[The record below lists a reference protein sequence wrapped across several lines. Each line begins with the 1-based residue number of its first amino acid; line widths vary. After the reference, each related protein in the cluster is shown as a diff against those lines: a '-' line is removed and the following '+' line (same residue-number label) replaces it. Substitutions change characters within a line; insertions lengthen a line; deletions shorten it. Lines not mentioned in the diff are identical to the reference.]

1 MGKRFQSI
9 LRNRSL
15 VTAVLGGFVLM
26 GALSGCDMSG
36 HQSTM
41 LPEGPVA
48 RAQLNVFYVTL
59 WVSIFIFLT
68 VGGVLA
74 YAQIKF
80 RVRKGHEDDD
90 VPPPQTHGH
99 PMVEMGLIG
108 VSILLLVIIAIPTIR
123 GIWFQ
128 SDTPDPE
135 NALVVKVTGYQW
147 WFKFE
152 YPELGI
158 VTANELVI
166 PTDRPIHLD
175 LRTLDVIHSF
185 WVPKLAG
192 KVDLIPNRA
201 NHMWLQ
207 ADQEGYYWGQCAEF
221 CGESHANMKFR
232 LVSLNAGDFDAWAE
246 RQLQEAR
253 NVSDDATAATWS
265 DLNPTV
271 EFANLDTTESVHPE
285 VSSFEGWKRQQFP
298 IGEEDEALIE
308 KGRLAFRD
316 QKCVMCH
323 TIRGHQSPGVI
334 GPDLTHFG
342 SRTTLAAGLLDNDP
356 ANLAAWLIAPEE
368 VKPGNIM
375 YRDGYVINQT
385 ELSEEDVQA
394 LVAYLHSLK

>member
-1 MGKRFQSI
+1 MGNSFRSI
-9 LRNRSL
+9 FRIRSI
-15 VTAVLGGFVLM
+15 VTAIFGGLLFM
-26 GALSGCDMSG
+26 GALTGCDMSG
-36 HQSTM
+36 HQSTI
-41 LPEGPVA
+41 LTEGPVA
-48 RAQLNVFYVTL
+48 RSQLNVFYVTL

-68 VGGVLA
+68 VGSVLA

-80 RVRKGHEDDD
+80 RVRKGQEDDD

-99 PMVEMGLIG
+99 PLVEMGLIC
-108 VSILLLVIIAIPTIR
+108 VSILLLVVIAVPTIR

-128 SDTPDPE
+128 ADTPDRE

-166 PTDRPIHLD
+166 PKGRPIHLD

-207 ADQEGYYWGQCAEF
+207 ADAEGYYWGQCAEF

-232 LVSLNAGDFDAWAE
+232 VVSLDEGDFQAWAE
-246 RQLQEAR
+246 RQTRDAR
-253 NVSDDATAATWS
+253 DVTSGDTAMTWS
-265 DLNPTV
+265 NLNPKIR
-271 EFANLDTTESVHPE
+271 FASLEGTTDSEPQVGSY
-285 VSSFEGWKRQQFP
+285 EGWRRQQFP
-298 IGEEDEALIE
+298 IGEEDPELINE
-308 KGRLAFRD
+308 GRSLFRD

-323 TIRGHQSPGVI
+323 TIRGHDAPGII

-342 SRTTLAAGLLDNDP
+342 SRTTVAAGLLDNTP
-356 ANLAAWLIAPEE
+356 ENLAAWISDPESI
-368 VKPGNIM
+368 KPGNIM

-385 ELSEEDVQA
+385 ALSEEDVQA
-394 LVAYLHSLK
+394 LVAYLDSLK

>member
-1 MGKRFQSI
+1 MGKSFRFI

-15 VTAVLGGFVLM
+15 LTALLGGFVLI
-26 GALSGCDMSG
+26 GVLSGCGMSG
-36 HQSTM
+36 PQSTM

-48 RAQLNVFYVTL
+48 RNQLSVFYVTL

-74 YAQIKF
+74 YAQIRF
-80 RVRKGHEDDD
+80 RVKKGQENDD

-99 PMVEMGLIG
+99 PMVEISLIG
-108 VSILLLVIIAIPTIR
+108 VSILLLVIIAVPTIR

-128 SDTPDPE
+128 YDVPE
-135 NALVVKVTGYQW
+135 PEDALVVTVTGYQW

-232 LVSLNAGDFDAWAE
+232 LVSLNEGDFEAWVE
-246 RQLQEAR
+246 RQTGEAR
-253 NVSDDATAATWS
+253 DLTTGTTVMTGS
-265 DLNPTV
+265 DLDPRIG
-271 EFANLDTTESVHPE
+271 FASLEESDPSEPE
-285 VSSFEGWKRQQFP
+285 VNSFEGWKRQQFP
-298 IGEEDEALIE
+298 VGEEDPELIE
-308 KGRLAFRD
+308 QGRQAFVD

-323 TIRGHQSPGVI
+323 TIRGHGAAGIV

-342 SRTTLAAGLLDNDP
+342 SRTTVAAGVLDNTSDHLT
-356 ANLAAWLIAPEE
+356 NWLSQPEE

-375 YRDGYVINQT
+375 YRDGYVINKT
-385 ELSEEDVQA
+385 DLSEDDVQA